1 MRLIPLFF
9 LLACGAGSDGGT
21 PTDGTGD
28 DDDDILTFGD
38 DDDDGSTDTDTDTSS
53 TTLTGDFNGTLPPI
67 EIAAPDLS
75 AQNRDESLRSKDD
88 LLGHPTVL
96 WFFPFAG
103 TPG

>member
-38 DDDDGSTDTDTDTSS
+38 DDDDGSTDTDTSS

-67 EIAAPDLS
+67 EIAAPDFS

>member
-1 MRLIPLFF
+1 MRTLPLIL
-9 LLACGAGSDGGT
+9 LLACGGSDGVT
-21 PTDGTGD
+21 SPDETGD
-28 DDDDILTFGD
+28 EDDILTFGD

-67 EIAAPDLS
+67 EIAAPDFS